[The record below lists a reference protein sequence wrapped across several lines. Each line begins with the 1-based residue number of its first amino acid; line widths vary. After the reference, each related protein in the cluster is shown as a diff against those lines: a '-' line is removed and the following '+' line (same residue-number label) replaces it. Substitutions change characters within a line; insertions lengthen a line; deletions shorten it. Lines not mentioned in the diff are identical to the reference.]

1 MEYVAENGG
10 SLLQSHAV
18 KLNSF
23 NYHSFDVI
31 LVLLCSMA
39 VTILLVIKVIRR
51 LWRRFRSAA
60 RKDRLPAAG
69 RNAKNKKHN

>member
-10 SLLQSHAV
+10 SLLQSHAAV

-51 LWRRFRSAA
+51 LWSGFRSAT
-60 RKDRLPAAG
+60 RREKSQIG
-69 RNAKNKKHN
+69 GNAMNKKDN